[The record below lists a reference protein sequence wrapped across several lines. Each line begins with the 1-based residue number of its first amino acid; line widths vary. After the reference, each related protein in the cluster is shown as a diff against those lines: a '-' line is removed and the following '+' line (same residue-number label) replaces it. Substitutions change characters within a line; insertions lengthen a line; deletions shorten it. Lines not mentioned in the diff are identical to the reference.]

1 MRRPC
6 VPWPDDA
13 RIAVNF
19 YLVLEAWAGPQ
30 AQAGIRVT
38 PDFPREATE
47 AGQRD
52 WATESWQNYGGQAG
66 FYRLMDVLN
75 EYGVKGSASIRALAV
90 ETWPDLV
97 REFVPRGPRAGRP
110 RLQPGDAAVSPGPR
124 RGAREHPP
132 LCGGVPEHPGRAP
145 RGLG

>member
-75 EYGVKGSASIRALAV
+75 EYGVELAV
-90 ETWPDLV
+90 DPVSQLRPIRRD
-97 REFVPRGPRAGRP
+97 RGPAVQRGGTVIVHGPILMSRPGACQRGRV
-110 RLQPGDAAVSPGPR
+110 DARRSPFG
-124 RGAREHPP
+124 
-132 LCGGVPEHPGRAP
+132 
-145 RGLG
+145 